1 MMKLRA
7 EINGKVYDTETA
19 EIVKAGWKAGTFP
32 VLAVRF
38 AQDETSKV
46 RYFTVELGSRSAY
59 LVTPIDPDTS
69 RITLIPEDADWELI
83 EDKANV
89 TKQLRAYF
97 GRG

>member
-19 EIVKAGWKAGTFP
+19 VIVKAGWKAGTFP

-46 RYFTVELGSRSAY
+46 RYFT
-59 LVTPIDPDTS
+59 I
-69 RITLIPEDADWELI
+69 
-83 EDKANV
+83 
-89 TKQLRAYF
+89 
-97 GRG
+97 